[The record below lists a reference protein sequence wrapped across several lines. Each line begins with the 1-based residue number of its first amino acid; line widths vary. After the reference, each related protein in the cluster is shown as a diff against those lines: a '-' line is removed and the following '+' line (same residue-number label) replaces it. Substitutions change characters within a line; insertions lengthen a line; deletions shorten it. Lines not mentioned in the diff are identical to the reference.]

1 METTKYK
8 IVERRWSGN
17 VLAKDI
23 TDAKGKVHT
32 TMMLH
37 SFNKEFDHLLTNLCS
52 VLNGGEVFIINDKL
66 K

>member
-37 SFNKEFDHLLTNLCS
+37 SFNKEFDHLLTDLCAK
-52 VLNGGEVFIINDKL
+52 LNEQETLLNTMSY
-66 K
+66 